1 MAIKFTI
8 SICWFPFLEHLQEA
22 VVYNFSPLLSWVF
35 CFLVAMIWLNVPK
48 CRRCLN
54 SSCEFWNYWGFS
66 DAFERWGLDGSL
78 QSVLW
83 TCTLE
88 EEFGTLA
95 LHSPFACHQPW
106 HMRLHYHT
114 LSSITYSLA
123 MAQSNGFNWLQ
134 AGTFKL
140 SAKANF
146 ALFELRIS
154 GFWHN
159 SWKLTNSC
167 SIVLGF
173 GVGVEV
179 FQQMCTLY
187 IFLLVCD
194 LFSHSP
200 SLLCCVCNHL
210 GVGFSFSFVTSCLTM
225 WLFGL
230 ILLSMLK
237 VLLVSFYYSFLVC
250 LRHMLQMF
258 H

>member
-1 MAIKFTI
+1 MSELFVGV
-8 SICWFPFLEHLQEA
+8 LE
-22 VVYNFSPLLSWVF
+22 LLGV
-35 CFLVAMIWLNVPK
+35 L
-48 CRRCLN
+48 RCLWEVRPWWE
-54 SSCEFWNYWGFS
+54 SG
-66 DAFERWGLDGSL
+66 
-78 QSVLW
+78 LW

-106 HMRLHYHT
+106 HMRLHHHT
-114 LSSITYSLA
+114 LSSITYGLA

-154 GFWHN
+154 GFWTN
-159 SWKLTNSC
+159 SWKLTNGC

-179 FQQMCTLY
+179 FQQMCTLHS
-187 IFLLVCD
+187 FLLVCD

-210 GVGFSFSFVTSCLTM
+210 GVGFPL
-225 WLFGL
+225 WLPVWLCDYLGL
-230 ILLSMLK
+230 YYFPCWKFYLYLSIIH
-237 VLLVSFYYSFLVC
+237 F
-250 LRHMLQMF
+250 
-258 H
+258 